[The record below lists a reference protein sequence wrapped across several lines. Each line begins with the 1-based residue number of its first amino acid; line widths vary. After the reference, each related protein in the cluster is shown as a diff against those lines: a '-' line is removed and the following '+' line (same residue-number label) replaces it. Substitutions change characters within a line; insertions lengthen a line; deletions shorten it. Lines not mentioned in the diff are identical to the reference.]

1 MRTGGAAGCVTGRAG
16 AGADRGYGP
25 FARHQRAGLATLGR
39 VRSAPAYKN
48 RVSRTAS
55 PGKPARR
62 APAHRKPNSH
72 PVRAALARMIGGKF
86 WLLVHELGKFGIVG
100 VIAVLIADVGSNL
113 LHFQAGV
120 GPLAANV
127 IATIVA
133 TTVSWAGNR
142 YWTFRHRQRTG
153 VVREGLMFFLLNG
166 VGLGIQLAC
175 LGFTTY
181 VLGRHDTLSY
191 NVALVIGIG
200 LATLFRYWAYRTWV
214 WRAPPARQD
223 AARPEAPQAP
233 RDAAA
238 RQVAR
243 APWEMA
249 GLEAPQAPWDVVLGE
264 VAPIP
269 HD

>member
-1 MRTGGAAGCVTGRAG
+1 MRV
-16 AGADRGYGP
+16 P
-25 FARHQRAGLATLGR
+25 
-39 VRSAPAYKN
+39 
-48 RVSRTAS
+48 
-55 PGKPARR
+55 
-62 APAHRKPNSH
+62 
-72 PVRAALARMIGGKF
+72 LARMIGGKF

-100 VIAVLIADVGSNL
+100 AIAVLIADVGTNL

-127 IATIVA
+127 IATVVA
-133 TTVSWAGNR
+133 TAVSWAGNR

-166 VGLGIQLAC
+166 VGLGVQLAC

-214 WRAPPARQD
+214 WRAQPPAPPARQD
-223 AARPEAPQAP
+223 AAGRAAPQAP
-233 RDAAA
+233 WDSAG

-243 APWEMA
+243 PPWEMA
-249 GLEAPQAPWDVVLGE
+249 GPEAPQAPWDAAAGRQVASAPWETAGPEAARAPWGVTGREAAQAPWDAVLRE

-269 HD
+269 DDYGTR